1 MTNPPRYA
9 FIDKYKAP
17 GYTSGKIPPTEAYS
31 QYISDLTRLTT
42 EYYIEVITDG
52 KSIDTFDDFVKTFRA
67 AGGDEIEQ
75 QVNEQYNK
83 LMGK

>member
-1 MTNPPRYA
+1 MTNPPRYT
-9 FIDKYKAP
+9 FMDKYKAP